1 MSPNFLSFKRIVQ
14 WLIATIPGGVYSL
27 KISVTLFHTKIC
39 DSVPNLFYIRPEQA
53 NL

>member
-1 MSPNFLSFKRIVQ
+1 MQR
-14 WLIATIPGGVYSL
+14 LIATIPCGVYSL

-39 DSVPNLFYIRPEQA
+39 DSAANLFYIRPEQA